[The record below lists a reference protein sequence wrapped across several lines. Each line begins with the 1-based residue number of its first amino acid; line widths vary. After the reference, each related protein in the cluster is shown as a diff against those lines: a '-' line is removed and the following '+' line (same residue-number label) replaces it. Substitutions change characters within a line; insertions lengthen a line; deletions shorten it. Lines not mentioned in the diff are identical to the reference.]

1 MKKLM
6 IFLLC
11 FLLTGCAAPQAV
23 GSESSGSSGSAP
35 SGSVSSPQAG
45 DASSQTPAPDASQEG
60 SSSASEEPAGSSS
73 PSGSSSSSSG
83 TGSDPLP
90 QNKDQIIQEL
100 VSAMSVEEKVG
111 QMFFVRCPET
121 DQAAK
126 VSQYKL
132 GGYILFG
139 RDFKDKTA
147 QQVRD
152 EIASY
157 QASSGIPMLIGT
169 DEEGGTVVRASS
181 NPNLFPSRE
190 PSPQVLYAQGGL
202 DAILQDARQK
212 SVTLLDL
219 GVNVNFAPVAD
230 VSTDPADFI
239 YERALGQDAQTT
251 ADYVAQVVTA
261 MGQERIGSVL
271 KHFPGYGN
279 NQDTHT
285 GVAVD
290 ERPYETFET
299 SDFLPFQAG
308 IQAGADAVLVSHNIV
323 TSMDESLPASLSPA
337 VVTSLLREGLG
348 FNGVVVTDDLT
359 AQVDALV
366 FDGVILTDD
375 LAMDAVAQYAQDGSA
390 AVLAVQAGNDMVLT
404 TDFETQIPQVIAA
417 VEDGT
422 IPMEQIDQ
430 SVARVLSWKYDLGL
444 LGY

>member
-11 FLLTGCAAPQAV
+11 FLLTGCAAPQAG

-73 PSGSSSSSSG
+73 PSGSSSSSSS

-308 IQAGADAVLVSHNIV
+308 MESGGEKTAVLVSHNIMAAV
-323 TSMDESLPASLSPA
+323 DGDLPASLSPK
-337 VVTSLLREGLG
+337 VHGLLR
-348 FNGVVVTDDLT
+348 DDLG
-359 AQVDALV
+359 
-366 FDGVILTDD
+366 FDGVVMTDD
-375 LAMDAVAQYAQDGSA
+375 LAMEAVAAYSADG
-390 AVLAVQAGNDMVLT
+390 AVAVMALEAGNDLVIN
-404 TDFETQIPQVIAA
+404 TDYRTQIPKVLEALESGA
-417 VEDGT
+417 LSGET
-422 IPMEQIDQ
+422 IDT
-430 SVARVLSWKYDLGL
+430 ACRRVLTWKQNLGL
-444 LGY
+444 L

>member
-6 IFLLC
+6 VFLLC
-11 FLLTGCAAPQAV
+11 FLLTGCAPAPA
-23 GSESSGSSGSAP
+23 GSAGSSVSEGGSGSAP
-35 SGSVSSPQAG
+35 AG
-45 DASSQTPAPDASQEG
+45 SSQTSSSVQTPQPEPDQSGGDSSQAPSSDQSQE
-60 SSSASEEPAGSSS
+60 E
-73 PSGSSSSSSG
+73 
-83 TGSDPLP
+83 TGSQGQAP
-90 QNKDQIIQEL
+90 QNKEQIIQEL
-100 VSAMSVEEKVG
+100 VSAMSLEEKVG
-111 QMFFVRCPET
+111 QMFFGRCPET
-121 DQAAK
+121 DQAATA
-126 VSQYKL
+126 SQYKL

-147 QQVRD
+147 QEVRD
-152 EIASY
+152 NIASY
-157 QASSGIPMLIGT
+157 QAVSGIPMLIGT

-212 SVTLLDL
+212 SITLLDL

-239 YERALGQDAQTT
+239 YDRTLGQDAQTT
-251 ADYVAQVVTA
+251 ADYVSQVVA
-261 MGQERIGSVL
+261 VMDQEHMGSVL

-279 NQDTHT
+279 NVDTHT
-285 GVAVD
+285 GIAID
-290 ERPYETFET
+290 QRPYETFQT
-299 SDFLPFQAG
+299 ADFLPFQAG

-323 TSMDESLPASLSPA
+323 TSMDEALPASLSA
-337 VVTSLLREGLG
+337 TVHQILREGLG
-348 FNGVVVTDDLT
+348 FE
-359 AQVDALV
+359 
-366 FDGVILTDD
+366 GVILTDD

-404 TDFETQIPQVIAA
+404 TDFTTQIPQVIAA

-422 IPMEQIDQ
+422 IPESQIDQ

-444 LGY
+444 LGD

>member
-1 MKKLM
+1 
-6 IFLLC
+6 
-11 FLLTGCAAPQAV
+11 
-23 GSESSGSSGSAP
+23 
-35 SGSVSSPQAG
+35 
-45 DASSQTPAPDASQEG
+45 
-60 SSSASEEPAGSSS
+60 
-73 PSGSSSSSSG
+73 
-83 TGSDPLP
+83 
-90 QNKDQIIQEL
+90 
-100 VSAMSVEEKVG
+100 MSVEEKVG

-190 PSPQVLYAQGGL
+190 PSPQVLYGQGGL

-251 ADYVAQVVTA
+251 ADYVAQVVA
-261 MGQERIGSVL
+261 VMGQERIGSVL

-323 TSMDESLPASLSPA
+323 TSMDEALPASLSA
-337 VVTSLLREGLG
+337 TVHQILREGLG
-348 FNGVVVTDDLT
+348 FE
-359 AQVDALV
+359 
-366 FDGVILTDD
+366 GVILTDD

-404 TDFETQIPQVIAA
+404 TDFTTQIPQVIAA

-422 IPMEQIDQ
+422 IPESQIDQ

-444 LGY
+444 LGD

>member
-11 FLLTGCAAPQAV
+11 FLLTGCAAPQAG

-35 SGSVSSPQAG
+35 SGSVSSPQEG

-60 SSSASEEPAGSSS
+60 NSSASEEPAGSSS
-73 PSGSSSSSSG
+73 PSGSSFSSSG

-239 YERALGQDAQTT
+239 YERALGQDAQTP

-308 IQAGADAVLVSHNIV
+308 IQAGR
-323 TSMDESLPASLSPA
+323 T
-337 VVTSLLREGLG
+337 RC
-348 FNGVVVTDDLT
+348 
-359 AQVDALV
+359 
-366 FDGVILTDD
+366 
-375 LAMDAVAQYAQDGSA
+375 
-390 AVLAVQAGNDMVLT
+390 
-404 TDFETQIPQVIAA
+404 
-417 VEDGT
+417 
-422 IPMEQIDQ
+422 
-430 SVARVLSWKYDLGL
+430 W
-444 LGY
+444 

>member
-11 FLLTGCAAPQAV
+11 FLLTGCAAPQAG

-35 SGSVSSPQAG
+35 SGSVSSPQEG

-323 TSMDESLPASLSPA
+323 NSMDESLTWPWTRWPSTPRTARQPCWRSRRATTWSSPPTLRPRSPRSSPPWRTGPSPWSRSTSRWPGSSPGSTTSACWAIKPRARSGNLSGRAFFFSEWSFFSQTISTLPPPD
-337 VVTSLLREGLG
+337 VEKTM
-348 FNGVVVTDDLT
+348 
-359 AQVDALV
+359 ALEV
-366 FDGVILTDD
+366 F
-375 LAMDAVAQYAQDGSA
+375 
-390 AVLAVQAGNDMVLT
+390 
-404 TDFETQIPQVIAA
+404 P
-417 VEDGT
+417 
-422 IPMEQIDQ
+422 
-430 SVARVLSWKYDLGL
+430 
-444 LGY
+444 

>member
-1 MKKLM
+1 MKKFM
-6 IFLLC
+6 IFFLC
-11 FLLTGCAAPQAV
+11 FLLSGCSVPA
-23 GSESSGSSGSAP
+23 SSTPEDSSASAP
-35 SGSVSSPQAG
+35 PPSASSSVSSEEPPSTPDSDGSVSSSSEQG
-45 DASSQTPAPDASQEG
+45 DT
-60 SSSASEEPAGSSS
+60 SEEPSSS
-73 PSGSSSSSSG
+73 QEP
-83 TGSDPLP
+83 TEQEPPVTQEPLP
-90 QNKDQIIQEL
+90 QNKEQIIQEL

-126 VSQYKL
+126 VAQYKL

-152 EIASY
+152 SISSY
-157 QASSGIPMLIGT
+157 QSAAGIPLLIGT

-190 PSPQVLYAQGGL
+190 PSPQTLYAQGGL

-212 SVTLLDL
+212 SITLLDL

-230 VSTDPADFI
+230 VSTDPSDFI
-239 YERALGQDAQTT
+239 YDRTLGQDAQTT
-251 ADYVAQVVTA
+251 AEYVSQVVTT
-261 MGQERIGSVL
+261 MGQEHIGSVL
-271 KHFPGYGN
+271 KHFPGYGDN
-279 NQDTHT
+279 EDTHT
-285 GVAVD
+285 GIAVD
-290 ERPYETFET
+290 ERPYETFQT

-323 TSMDESLPASLSPA
+323 TSMDSQLPASLSPA
-337 VVTSLLREGLG
+337 VHQLLREELG
-348 FNGVVVTDDLT
+348 
-359 AQVDALV
+359 

-375 LAMDAVAQYAQDGSA
+375 LAMDAVAQYAQEGSV
-390 AVLAVQAGNDMVLT
+390 AVLAVQAGNDMILT
-404 TDFETQIPQVIAA
+404 TDFESQIPQVIAA

-430 SVARVLSWKYDLGL
+430 SVGRVLSWKYDLGL

>member
-11 FLLTGCAAPQAV
+11 FLLTGCAAPQAG

-35 SGSVSSPQAG
+35 SGSVSSPQEG

-73 PSGSSSSSSG
+73 PSGSSSSSSV

-157 QASSGIPMLIGT
+157 QASS
-169 DEEGGTVVRASS
+169 
-181 NPNLFPSRE
+181 
-190 PSPQVLYAQGGL
+190 
-202 DAILQDARQK
+202 ARK
-212 SVTLLDL
+212 S
-219 GVNVNFAPVAD
+219 
-230 VSTDPADFI
+230 I
-239 YERALGQDAQTT
+239 
-251 ADYVAQVVTA
+251 
-261 MGQERIGSVL
+261 
-271 KHFPGYGN
+271 
-279 NQDTHT
+279 
-285 GVAVD
+285 
-290 ERPYETFET
+290 
-299 SDFLPFQAG
+299 
-308 IQAGADAVLVSHNIV
+308 
-323 TSMDESLPASLSPA
+323 
-337 VVTSLLREGLG
+337 
-348 FNGVVVTDDLT
+348 
-359 AQVDALV
+359 
-366 FDGVILTDD
+366 
-375 LAMDAVAQYAQDGSA
+375 SA
-390 AVLAVQAGNDMVLT
+390 
-404 TDFETQIPQVIAA
+404 
-417 VEDGT
+417 
-422 IPMEQIDQ
+422 
-430 SVARVLSWKYDLGL
+430 K
-444 LGY
+444 

>member
-11 FLLTGCAAPQAV
+11 FLLTGCAAPQAG

-35 SGSVSSPQAG
+35 SGSVSSPQEG

-111 QMFFVRCPET
+111 QMFFVRCTET

-251 ADYVAQVVTA
+251 ADYVAQVETA

-323 TSMDESLPASLSPA
+323 TSMDESLPASL
-337 VVTSLLREGLG
+337 G
-348 FNGVVVTDDLT
+348 
-359 AQVDALV
+359 

>member
-11 FLLTGCAAPQAV
+11 FLLTGCAAPQAG

-111 QMFFVRCPET
+111 QKFFVRCPEEN
-121 DQAAK
+121 AAAL
-126 VSQYKL
+126 VSQYHL

-271 KHFPGYGN
+271 KHF
-279 NQDTHT
+279 H
-285 GVAVD
+285 
-290 ERPYETFET
+290 
-299 SDFLPFQAG
+299 FLPFQAG

-337 VVTSLLREGLG
+337 VHQILRDTLG
-348 FNGVVVTDDLT
+348 
-359 AQVDALV
+359 